1 MRPARARRASPAR
14 RPRARRRERLGL
26 QRAPARELPPGRTAR
41 PRARACLSAG
51 GGSALVRRSAA
62 RPAERGSVRA
72 AAIRGRTC
80 CGASR
85 GRRGAS
91 SADRRAARARGRA
104 LCPRR
109 PGRSRRARVG
119 RLGHFQQA
127 PAALARAPRARGCAR
142 PRPMSTVSVEA
153 AYAAVERIT
162 RHEAKNFAYG
172 IMVLPRAKRQAIAAI
187 YAFARSVDD
196 VADGGLPS
204 AEKRAELEKLR
215 VALDGDP
222 TDPVFIAL
230 RDARERFAIP
240 REPLAALVDG
250 GLQDTVQSTYADFAE
265 LRGYCEKVAGAV
277 GLACLP
283 VYGSDD
289 TEHAMTLGIAL
300 QLINIVRDVDEDQQL
315 GRVYLPQDELVAFG
329 VEELAPSPE
338 FRELMAFQAERA
350 RACLAEGLRLLD
362 SLDRRSALCVGT
374 FAGLYRETLDR
385 IEAAG
390 FDVFGEKTRLSAPR
404 KLAVVARG
412 LLP

>member
-1 MRPARARRASPAR
+1 
-14 RPRARRRERLGL
+14 
-26 QRAPARELPPGRTAR
+26 
-41 PRARACLSAG
+41 
-51 GGSALVRRSAA
+51 
-62 RPAERGSVRA
+62 
-72 AAIRGRTC
+72 
-80 CGASR
+80 
-85 GRRGAS
+85 
-91 SADRRAARARGRA
+91 
-104 LCPRR
+104 
-109 PGRSRRARVG
+109 
-119 RLGHFQQA
+119 
-127 PAALARAPRARGCAR
+127 
-142 PRPMSTVSVEA
+142 MSTVSVEA

-196 VADGGLPS
+196 VADGGLHS

-215 VALDGDP
+215 VALDGDH

-277 GLACLP
+277 GLACVP
-283 VYGSDD
+283 VYGSSD
-289 TEHAMTLGIAL
+289 TEHALTYASQLGIAL

-315 GRVYLPQDELVAFG
+315 GRVYLPQDELLAFG

-338 FRELMAFQAERA
+338 FRQLMAFQAERA
-350 RACLAEGLRLLD
+350 RTCLAEGLRLLET
-362 SLDRRSALCVGT
+362 LDRRSALCVRT

-385 IEAAG
+385 IEAGG
-390 FDVFGEKTRLSAPR
+390 FDVFGEKTRLSTPR
-404 KLAVVARG
+404 KLAVVAKG
-412 LLP
+412 LLG